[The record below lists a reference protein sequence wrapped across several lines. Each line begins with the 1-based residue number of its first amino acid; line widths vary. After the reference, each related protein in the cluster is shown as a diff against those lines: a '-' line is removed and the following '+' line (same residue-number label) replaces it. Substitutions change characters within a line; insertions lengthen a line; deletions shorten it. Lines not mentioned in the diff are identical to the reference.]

1 MSPIPEI
8 TFFMIV
14 TEPSVPIAD
23 FCIRSYKKLK
33 RSNFSFELVVY
44 GNCIS
49 PQTWTRHFEKWGRL
63 DYVRLMDNNA
73 YLSDSYPIAGE
84 RIVTPEGILRPLEGP
99 FELGAT
105 IWTRELPRIQSPF
118 IATVDSDFEI
128 FCPDFIEQAHRM
140 LNEDSTLAGVS
151 TDYSPDNPHF
161 HNTYLNTTHFL
172 RRRWHT
178 WFCLYRKECL
188 QGNISHHMFI
198 EKEADKEI
206 GLKMYDDAAFLQEKL
221 IQRGWKFDV
230 LPESYLRQYL
240 HYVAF
245 SKNTM
250 INSNNIRLYHRYM
263 TWMRR
268 GLIPRLGFEA
278 AKGRLNRWWGYFIHE
293 LYVRR
298 FGGVN
303 QSREQFNFMGLNSNN
318 ARFLFFDQPSIVSER
333 KDNYR

>member
-1 MSPIPEI
+1 MMSPIPEI

-73 YLSDSYPIAGE
+73 YRSESYPIAGE
-84 RIVTPEGILRPLEGP
+84 GVVTPEGILRPLEGP

-140 LNEDSTLAGVS
+140 LKEDSTLAGVS
-151 TDYSPDNPHF
+151 TDYSPDNPQF
-161 HNTYLNTTHFL
+161 YNSYWETTHFL
-172 RRRWHT
+172 RERWHT
-178 WFCLYRKECL
+178 WFCLYRRECL
-188 QGNISHHMFI
+188 LGNTSHHMYMDT
-198 EKEADKEI
+198 DKST
-206 GLKMYDDAAFLQEKL
+206 GVLRVYDDAALFQEAL
-221 IQRGWKFDV
+221 INTGWHFSV
-230 LPESYLRQYL
+230 LPENYSRNYL

-245 SKNTM
+245 SKNT
-250 INSNNIRLYHRYM
+250 NISAENVHSYHRYM
-263 TWMRR
+263 VWMRC
-268 GLIPRLGFEA
+268 GLLPRLGFVG
-278 AKGRLNRWWGYFIHE
+278 AKGRLNRWWGYLIHE

-303 QSREQFNFMGLNSNN
+303 QSREKYNFMGKGTEDVKLQILGQ
-318 ARFLFFDQPSIVSER
+318 RL
-333 KDNYR
+333 